1 MKKRVK
7 KWMFLVG
14 LCIMLLGLSAC
25 EYTEEEMETTTSY
38 EDNAEKNAIAYVE
51 QKYGFTPR
59 IVDVEYVTIDSEFE
73 IDFSPEKSGFAF
85 IKVRDTG
92 ADKNF
97 WVYSKVT
104 EENTENCWDNYQYE
118 EIETAIKK
126 QLEEQ
131 LGVDTKHI
139 DLCYGELVSGRKI
152 GDNKKA
158 DKKYGLVH
166 EYFDGNNL
174 AEVLGNAENNKMLAC
189 IVADSYIPDLL
200 GCLVGDTME
209 YGCYT
214 RRADDDLLVQC
225 FGKNLDC
232 LIVNYKDEE
241 ALKLAHIQGD
251 VADVTNGTDLNYGME
266 KMYLYM
272 KEHFYLTWRGQDK
285 KVSSYYFKCEVKEVD
300 GFYYIPIEG
309 TYCNITK
316 VEDSEGALKRRE
328 SKAFKQTKI
337 FGDYAIDSDASF
349 LCIYIPTTILDTDKD
364 KSIGYLADKNMVEL
378 MDQSQKYVEEEDCWK
393 TDYFMNHL
401 DMIGDWTD
409 SKAEKYLTTKVH
421 LRESHKDY
429 YFQVVMY
436 EED

>member
-14 LCIMLLGLSAC
+14 TCTMLLGLSAC
-25 EYTEEEMETTTSY
+25 GYTEEEMETMTAH

-59 IVDVEYVTIDSEFE
+59 IVDVEYDTIDSEFE
-73 IDFSPEKSGFAF
+73 IELTPKMSGFAF
-85 IKVRDTG
+85 IEVQDTE

-97 WVYSKVT
+97 WVYSKIT
-104 EENTENCWDNYQYE
+104 EENTENCWDNYQYQ
-118 EIETAIKK
+118 EIETAIEK

-139 DLCYGELVSGRKI
+139 DLCYGELDCGRKI

-166 EYFDGNNL
+166 GYFDGSNL
-174 AEVLGNAENNKMLAC
+174 AEVLENAENNKMLAC
-189 IVADSYIPDLL
+189 IVEDSYIPDLL

-241 ALKLAHIQGD
+241 SMRLAHIQGD
-251 VADVTNGTDLNYGME
+251 VTDVTNGTDLNYGME
-266 KMYLYM
+266 SMYLYM
-272 KEHFYLTWRGQDK
+272 KDHFYLTWRGQDK
-285 KVSSYYFKCEVKEVD
+285 KVYSNYCKCEAKEVD
-300 GFYYIPIEG
+300 GFYYIPIGG
-309 TYCNITK
+309 TYCNIAK
-316 VEDSEGALKRRE
+316 LEDAEGTVNWKE
-328 SKAFKQTKI
+328 SKSYKEIKVFD
-337 FGDYAIDSDASF
+337 DYTIDSDASIV
-349 LCIYIPTTILDTDKD
+349 CIFIPTTILDTDKD
-364 KSIGYLADKNMVEL
+364 KSIEYMADRSMIEL
-378 MDQSQKYVEEEDCWK
+378 MEQSKKYVEEEDCWK
-393 TDYFMNHL
+393 SEYFRNHL
-401 DMIGDWTD
+401 YTVGDWTD
-409 SKAEKYLTTKVH
+409 WNAEKYLTTKIY
-421 LRESHKDY
+421 LREGHKDY
-429 YFQVVMY
+429 IFNVTMH
-436 EED
+436 EEN